1 MTQRFPKKFK
11 SFRVGPLPADA
22 INKALGTEL
31 EVADV
36 WVSKAC
42 HAHIAIDHPQDY
54 PIIKAH
60 IIDIIREP
68 NMVGQDPA
76 HGRNFYLVKR
86 IMDEQGKEFAMIA
99 LGLELSRF
107 GTYNVRSAYRI
118 SQESVTTRRLR
129 GSLKSLINK

>member
-1 MTQRFPKKFK
+1 MRQILRKKYTA
-11 SFRVGPLPADA
+11 FRVGPLPAEA

-31 EVADV
+31 DAADV

-42 HAHIAIDHPQDY
+42 HSHIAIDHPEDY

-60 IIDIIREP
+60 MIDIIREP
-68 NMVGQDPA
+68 TMVGQDSG

-86 IMDEQGKEFAMIA
+86 IIDDEGKEFGLIA
-99 LGLELSRF
+99 LGLELSIY

-118 SQESVTTRRLR
+118 SQKDVMSRRLK
-129 GSLKSLINK
+129 GALKTIIHK